1 MRRTLAIGVMIP
13 KLSNRGL
20 NVYFEEN
27 LMRDVTWREGR
38 AAEMNTRGQR
48 YIGHMG
54 EEQEKTR

>member
-27 LMRDVTWREGR
+27 LMRDVTRREGSTV
-38 AAEMNTRGQR
+38 EMNARGQR
-48 YIGHMG
+48 YTWHLR
-54 EEQEKTR
+54 EEQEKT

>member
-27 LMRDVTWREGR
+27 LMRKVTRREGR
-38 AAEMNTRGQR
+38 EAEMNTRGQR

-54 EEQEKTR
+54 EEQEKT

>member
-38 AAEMNTRGQR
+38 VAEMNTRGQR

-54 EEQEKTR
+54 EEQEKT

>member
-38 AAEMNTRGQR
+38 AAEMNTGGQR
-48 YIGHMG
+48 YIGDTG
-54 EEQEKTR
+54 EEQEKT

>member
-1 MRRTLAIGVMIP
+1 MAIGVMIP

-54 EEQEKTR
+54 EEQEKT

>member
-38 AAEMNTRGQR
+38 AVEMNARGQR
-48 YIGHMG
+48 YTWHLR
-54 EEQEKTR
+54 EEQEKT